1 MAGLLGGL
9 LGLLAGAIGGGFA
22 GLVVGGTFLGWL
34 ESPKYPYMP
43 GYELAAYVGIILGVL
58 TVTPLGVI
66 LALRHSDRPK
76 KQL

>member
-34 ESPKYPYMP
+34 ELPKYPYMP
-43 GYELAAYVGIILGVL
+43 GYELAAYIGIILGVL
-58 TVTPLGVI
+58 IITPLGVI
-66 LALRHSDRPK
+66 IALRYSDRSN